1 MEGAGVMMSM
11 IASSLV
17 SIQSLITSSRV
28 ASFMPTIDHRAF
40 LINLLS
46 LFASIALVVAPQH
59 TAAKEMV
66 RLWSSVLMTRVFV
79 YGTLKKG
86 QPNNYRMFDSNNG
99 KAEYLGSAFT
109 IQKYPLMIT
118 TEYNIPFLLNIP
130 GQGHRVHGEIYKVD
144 DQMLKFL
151 DTFKSVPTIYQRT
164 VVQLEVKEWVGR
176 MEGEEKLS
184 PGRITEMFVYTT
196 TTYKPDWPLLPCYES
211 YDSEGDHGLK
221 YSYEESL

>member
-1 MEGAGVMMSM
+1 MKSHQQFPPP
-11 IASSLV
+11 L
-17 SIQSLITSSRV
+17 RKC
-28 ASFMPTIDHRAF
+28 
-40 LINLLS
+40 
-46 LFASIALVVAPQH
+46 PQ
-59 TAAKEMV
+59 TV
-66 RLWSSVLMTRVFV
+66 RLWSSVLMTQVFV
-79 YGTLKKG
+79 YGNLKKG

-109 IQKYPLMIT
+109 IQKYPLVIT

-164 VVQLEVKEWVGR
+164 VVQLEVKEWVGK

-184 PGRITEMFVYTT
+184 PGSITEVFMYTT
-196 TTYKPDWPLLPCYES
+196 TSYQPDWPSLPCYES

-221 YSYEESL
+221 YNYKEKL